1 MSAPVFE
8 LRDVAKTY
16 DRARSP
22 VPVFENLNFEV
33 EDGAFIALMGPSG
46 SGKTTLLNLLG
57 GIDRPSSGQILFKGE
72 RIDALGQRDLT
83 RWRARN
89 VGFVFQ
95 NYNLLPMLS
104 AQRNVELP
112 LYLTALPASE
122 RETRSMTALDLVG
135 LSDCARRPPTEL
147 SGGQQQRVAIARAL
161 VADTTVLLCDEPTGN
176 LDRTASQEVLEILS
190 LLNKQLGK
198 TVVIVTHD
206 RKAADYAGTIYNLDK
221 GQFVSEPV
229 AD

>member
-8 LRDVAKTY
+8 LRDVAKAY
-16 DRARSP
+16 DRSRSP
-22 VPVFENLNFEV
+22 VSVFKNLNFTI

-57 GIDRPSSGQILFKGE
+57 GIDRPSSGQVLFKGE

-104 AQRNVELP
+104 AQQNVELP
-112 LYLTALPASE
+112 LHLTTIPSSE
-122 RETRSMTALDLVG
+122 RQARSMTALELVG
-135 LSDCARRPPTEL
+135 LSDCAQRPPTEL

-161 VADTTVLLCDEPTGN
+161 VADTAVLLCDEPTGN
-176 LDRTASQEVLEILS
+176 LDRTASQEVLEILGV
-190 LLNKQLGK
+190 LNRHLGK
-198 TVVIVTHD
+198 TIVIVTHD
-206 RKAADYAGTIYNLDK
+206 RKAADYAGTIHNLDK
-221 GQFVSEPV
+221 GQFVSEPL
-229 AD
+229 AE